1 MQKLA
6 ELKNTKIT
14 LDVSFITKWKKQFG
28 LSQIKNINKYLKNL
42 VQAEISESNELLV
55 SIFDRNAKN
64 EKNDNK
70 IFITKSVTFSNFLI
84 DFMNSTKQSGNS
96 ASNKDE
102 TEEVEE
108 ANSDD
113 FDEDDE

>member
-1 MQKLA
+1 MQKLFD
-6 ELKNTKIT
+6 LKKTKIT
-14 LDVSFITKWKKQFG
+14 LDVSFITKWKKHFG
-28 LSQIKNINKYLKNL
+28 LNQIKNINKYLKNL

-55 SIFDRNAKN
+55 SIFDRNTKN
-64 EKNDNK
+64 DKNDNK
-70 IFITKSVTFSNFLI
+70 IFITRSVTFSNFFI
-84 DFMNSTKQSGNS
+84 DFMKSTKQSDNS
-96 ASNKDE
+96 ASNINE